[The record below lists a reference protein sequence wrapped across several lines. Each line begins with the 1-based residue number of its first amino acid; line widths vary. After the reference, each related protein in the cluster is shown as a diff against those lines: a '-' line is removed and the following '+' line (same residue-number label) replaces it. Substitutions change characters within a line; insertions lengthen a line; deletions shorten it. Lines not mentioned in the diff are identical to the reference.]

1 MSLPRTIGYIGIAL
15 LAPVAAFGL
24 VTTISNRDWYGLV
37 LMVGFVAL
45 LVFFAHSLRA
55 AAQRE
60 TNPALKAAS
69 DLGWYG
75 EPLSALFR
83 GPILHTPEGLIM
95 LLGSLASL
103 LFALLS
109 FFAPSWVGLTSS
121 RSAINATM
129 FGMWPILL
137 FVFYIRFCAPRRFQP
152 SVFSSL
158 LVLCTAGIPFYFA
171 FK

>member
-15 LAPVAAFGL
+15 LAPIAAFGL
-24 VTTISNRDWYGLV
+24 FTAFSNRDWYGL
-37 LMVGFVAL
+37 LLTVGFVAL
-45 LVFFAHSLRA
+45 LIFFTHSLRS

-60 TNPALKAAS
+60 SNPALKTAN
-69 DLGWYG
+69 DLGWHG

-103 LFALLS
+103 LFASLS
-109 FFAPSWVGLTSS
+109 FFVPSLIDLTSS
-121 RSAINATM
+121 RSAINAAM
-129 FGMWPILL
+129 FAMWPILL
-137 FVFYIRFCAPRRFQP
+137 FVIYIRSCAPHFQP

-158 LVLCTAGIPFYFA
+158 LILCTAGFPFYMA

>member
-15 LAPVAAFGL
+15 LSLIAAL
-24 VTTISNRDWYGLV
+24 VLVIAFSNRDWYGIL

-45 LVFFAHSLRA
+45 LILFAHSLRS

-60 TNPALKAAS
+60 ANPALKAS
-69 DLGWYG
+69 SGLGWYG

-109 FFAPSWVGLTSS
+109 FFAPSWIGLASD
-121 RSAINATM
+121 RSTINATM
-129 FGMWPILL
+129 FGLWPILL
-137 FVFYIRFCAPRRFQP
+137 FVFYIRYCAPSFEP
-152 SVFSSL
+152 SLFSSL
-158 LVLCTAGIPFYFA
+158 LVLCTAGLPFYIA